1 MITNDQELKTAQE
14 RITRFQ
20 NWLAQMRRTA
30 SAGEFTALA
39 SGYRLEIKR
48 MQAEV
53 LDYLLHPATATK
65 HPQPA

>member
-30 SAGEFTALA
+30 SPGEFTALA
-39 SGYRLEIKR
+39 SGYRLEIER

-53 LDYLLHPATATK
+53 LDYLLHSENAPE